1 MDFKTKYQSCLSAT
15 EELQYI
21 KVSDKAPSIFK
32 ENVPQ
37 EKKANYTLSDRKA
50 VSSGKYLP
58 INSTRLTGRG
68 IDKNKKIYNALEL
81 NTKDAFTTF
90 VKLKNWQSNRIFKKN
105 DIIYD
110 LLN

>member
-15 EELQYI
+15 NELQYI
-21 KVSDKAPSIFK
+21 KFSDNAPNVFK
-32 ENVPQ
+32 ENAPR
-37 EKKANYTLSDRKA
+37 EKKANYTLSDRMA
-50 VSSGKYLP
+50 ISSGKYLP

-68 IDKNKKIYNALEL
+68 VDKTKKIYNALEL

-90 VKLKNWQSNRIFKKN
+90 SKLKNWNNNRIFKK
-105 DIIYD
+105 DGIIYD